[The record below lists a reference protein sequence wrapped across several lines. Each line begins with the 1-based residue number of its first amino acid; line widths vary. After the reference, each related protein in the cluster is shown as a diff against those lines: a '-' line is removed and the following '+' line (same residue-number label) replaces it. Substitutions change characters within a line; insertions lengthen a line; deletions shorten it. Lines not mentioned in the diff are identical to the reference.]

1 MPIPVTSLDDRSFDD
16 LVAEARARLQRHVP
30 ELSQIAE
37 GDPAYAL
44 TDLMAWMAET
54 VIYRANLIPER
65 QRQAFLN
72 LLQLP
77 LRPATPAH
85 GLVCVDAKPWRKR
98 LELPKVLAA
107 ESAIEAG
114 PLTFSTIGEVQPTPL
129 QLHVMIKQKLLP
141 AQLKE
146 LGINSA
152 HLEEIYNTRVASFR
166 PRALSLGVDPLDL
179 RKTLDQRLY
188 LLLSIPKAELADQ
201 LEALRK
207 QLASRVLNIGL
218 APLDDVPAELQGSV
232 APREL
237 RWEIAWQAR
246 PEDSTSYFPLEV
258 LDDTSLG
265 GRRAGVV
272 RLRLPRSVDV
282 LSASFPEDPKQAGF
296 GNRPPEPPADVAP
309 EQVLCWLRLSAPQD
323 AQMQL
328 GWIGLNAVEVVGQ
341 GVVRDAMLGTGTG
354 YPHQSFSVSD
364 PDVEAASL
372 VVEVSEQG
380 RFITWQPVAHFADSG
395 PDSRVYR
402 FDAGSGV
409 VEFGDGIRGKRPPA
423 QSRVRAAY
431 YRHGGGS
438 SGNLPAGSLKQLA
451 GGSARYSL
459 RHEWPSKG
467 GIDGESI
474 AEAEQRIPAHLSHR
488 NRAVTRDDF
497 AELAR
502 SNPVNPVARADAVP
516 GLLPGASLSA
526 ARSDVPGV
534 VSVFVLPPAPPAM
547 AAAPRPTAGLLGD
560 VYDYLEQRK
569 LVGTELYVLSPQFVP
584 VALSLNVSL
593 VDPARER
600 ETLNAVND
608 ALLLYLWTLAPGGP
622 SRTGWPMGRDL
633 VINELKAVAARV
645 DGVLAVNG
653 LRLFRDYAK
662 DDWAEVDSE
671 LALRRYQLPELMEV
685 AAMASDDAQAGL
697 PEIAD
702 PSSRYSGGTT
712 DDGSTPVPVPVIP
725 DLC

>member
-16 LVAEARARLQRHVP
+16 LVAEARERLQRHVP
-30 ELSQIAE
+30 ELAQIAE
-37 GDPAYAL
+37 GDPAYAI

-54 VIYRANLIPER
+54 VIYRANLIPQR

-77 LRPATPAH
+77 LRPAVPAH
-85 GLVCVDAKPWRKR
+85 GLLCVDAKPWRKS

-107 ESAIEAG
+107 ESAVEAG
-114 PLTFSTIGEVQPTPL
+114 PVTFSTVGEIQPTPL
-129 QLHVMIKQKLLP
+129 QMHVMIKEKLLP

-146 LGINSA
+146 LGISSA
-152 HLEEIYNTRVASFR
+152 HLEEMYNTRVASFR
-166 PRALSLGVDPLDL
+166 PRALTIGVDPNDL
-179 RKTLDQRLY
+179 RMTLDQKLY
-188 LLLSIPKAELADQ
+188 LLLSIDKPDMADKIDG
-201 LEALRK
+201 LRQ
-207 QLASRVLNIGL
+207 QLASRVINIGL
-218 APLDDVPAELQGSV
+218 APLDDIPAELQGAV

-237 RWEIAWQAR
+237 RWEIAWQAK
-246 PEDSTSYFPLEV
+246 PEDNTSYFPLEV
-258 LDDTSLG
+258 ISDTSLG
-265 GRRAGVV
+265 GRRAGVA
-272 RLRLPRSVDV
+272 RLRLPRSADV
-282 LSASFPEDPKQAGF
+282 LSASFPDDPKQAGF
-296 GNRPPEPPADVAP
+296 GNRPPEPPAEVAP
-309 EQVLCWLRLSAPQD
+309 EQVVCWLRLSAPQD
-323 AQMQL
+323 PNMQL

-354 YPHQSFSVSD
+354 YPNQSFALADS
-364 PDVEAASL
+364 DVEAASL
-372 VVEVSEQG
+372 VIEVSEQG
-380 RFITWQPVAHFADSG
+380 RFITWQAVEHFADSG

-402 FDAGSGV
+402 FDPAGGI
-409 VEFGDGIRGKRPPA
+409 VEFGDGMRGKRPPA

-451 GGSARYSL
+451 GGGGRYKL
-459 RHEWPSKG
+459 RHEWPTKG

-474 AEAEQRIPAHLSHR
+474 AQAEQRIPAHLSHR

-502 SNPVNPVARADAVP
+502 SNPVNPVAQATAIP

-526 ARSDVPGV
+526 ARTDVPGV
-534 VSVFVLPPAPPAM
+534 VSVFVLPPAPPAL
-547 AAAPRPTAGLLGD
+547 AAAPQPSAGLLRD
-560 VYDYLEQRK
+560 VYEYLDARK

-584 VALSLNVSL
+584 VALSLNLSL

-600 ETLNAVND
+600 ETLNAVNH
-608 ALLLYLWTLAPGGP
+608 ALMIYLWSLAPGGP
-622 SRTGWPMGRDL
+622 SQGGWPMGRDL
-633 VINELKAVAARV
+633 VINELKAVVARV

-653 LRLFRDYAK
+653 MRLFRDHGK
-662 DDWAEVDSE
+662 DDWAEVKTE
-671 LALRRYQLPELMEV
+671 LALKRYQLPELMEV
-685 AAMASDDAQAGL
+685 AASVSDEASPDK

-702 PSSRYSGGTT
+702 PNSRYSGGTT